1 MRFKAELAAEQL
13 QLLYSLIGPISRLSS
28 KAIVYLDCE
37 YIRISCR
44 DSDGII
50 CFAELKAQHGIFLS
64 HRIES
69 VANNSIVFEIDLI
82 QWRGAMQSIVGERH
96 DSAQEGPLETS
107 SDAMM
112 KLGKRD
118 GISCLCLYGMCAGTV
133 EVNHAIPIRLMRAG
147 DMK

>member
-1 MRFKAELAAEQL
+1 L
-13 QLLYSLIGPISRLSS
+13 
-28 KAIVYLDCE
+28 
-37 YIRISCR
+37 
-44 DSDGII
+44 
-50 CFAELKAQHGIFLS
+50 AELKAQHGIFLS

-82 QWRGAMQSIVGERH
+82 QWRSAIQSIVGSGMIQCKKDH
-96 DSAQEGPLETS
+96 WKHLQ
-107 SDAMM
+107 MQWM